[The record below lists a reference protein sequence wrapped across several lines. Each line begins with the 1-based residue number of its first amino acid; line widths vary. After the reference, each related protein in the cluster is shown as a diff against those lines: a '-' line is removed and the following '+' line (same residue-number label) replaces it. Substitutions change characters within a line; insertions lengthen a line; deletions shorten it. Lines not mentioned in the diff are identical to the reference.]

1 MSELEPQ
8 EAVQKP
14 VEHVVESEIDLV
26 NKQNELNSKEC

>member
-8 EAVQKP
+8 EAVQTP
-14 VEHVVESEIDLV
+14 VEKVVESEIDLV